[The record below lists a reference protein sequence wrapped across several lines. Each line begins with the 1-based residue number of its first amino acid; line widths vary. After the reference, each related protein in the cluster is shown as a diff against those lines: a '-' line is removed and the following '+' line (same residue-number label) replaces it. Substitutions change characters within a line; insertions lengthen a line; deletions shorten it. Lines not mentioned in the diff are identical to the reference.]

1 VRLRLRRPRQLARD
15 LLAAARRDH
24 EEVADYLETHGE
36 EWGAL
41 AEAAPGD
48 AADVL
53 EQLSE
58 EDAAGLLAE
67 LEPEDVADILE
78 QIAPELAAELVEEVP
93 IADLSA
99 AVGEMTGEAAADL
112 LSELDDEVT
121 ESVLSMLDD
130 EAEREIRRLLEYP
143 HDTAGGLMT
152 TEIAALPIGLTAG
165 EAIERIRQLHDEYE
179 DLSYVYVVDDDSRL
193 KGVIY
198 FRNLVFARPGASLE
212 EVMLP
217 DPVSVRALTDREE
230 VAELSQRY
238 RLFGIPVVDDDGR
251 LLGVVTTDAVIEAIQ
266 DEATEDFAAAVG
278 AGVGETVYTDVTMS
292 FRSRAP
298 WLMLNLVLALFVA
311 WVIEHQTGIIS
322 SEPVLAALM
331 PIVAT
336 LGGNGGNQSLA
347 VMIRSLASD
356 DVPRAQVTGI
366 LLRQTGVGLLNG
378 LLLAVASAALTFA
391 LIDAGV
397 FHSRSAPI
405 NVGLVIGI
413 ACLANLLIATLSGA
427 AIPLIL
433 RRLGQDPALASSILL
448 TLITDVVGFG
458 GFLLVA
464 AALL

>member
-1 VRLRLRRPRQLARD
+1 
-15 LLAAARRDH
+15 
-24 EEVADYLETHGE
+24 
-36 EWGAL
+36 
-41 AEAAPGD
+41 
-48 AADVL
+48 
-53 EQLSE
+53 
-58 EDAAGLLAE
+58 
-67 LEPEDVADILE
+67 
-78 QIAPELAAELVEEVP
+78 
-93 IADLSA
+93 
-99 AVGEMTGEAAADL
+99 
-112 LSELDDEVT
+112 
-121 ESVLSMLDD
+121 
-130 EAEREIRRLLEYP
+130 
-143 HDTAGGLMT
+143 
-152 TEIAALPIGLTAG
+152 
-165 EAIERIRQLHDEYE
+165 
-179 DLSYVYVVDDDSRL
+179 
-193 KGVIY
+193 
-198 FRNLVFARPGASLE
+198 
-212 EVMLP
+212 
-217 DPVSVRALTDREE
+217 
-230 VAELSQRY
+230 
-238 RLFGIPVVDDDGR
+238 
-251 LLGVVTTDAVIEAIQ
+251 
-266 DEATEDFAAAVG
+266 
-278 AGVGETVYTDVTMS
+278 
-292 FRSRAP
+292 
-298 WLMLNLVLALFVA
+298 
-311 WVIEHQTGIIS
+311 
-322 SEPVLAALM
+322 VLAALM